1 MGNIDIFRSTLE
13 GQVNLVEAALAANP
27 ALAKSKDSTSDNRT
41 ALHHAASV
49 GSLEIAQILLSNGAD
64 VDAKD
69 DTGFTPLI
77 VAVAAGKG
85 EVVSEL
91 IGNGAEQ
98 VFLYA
103 VVCEAYSCIVASKLQ
118 TTENRLRC
126 IMLHPKAR
134 HR

>member
-1 MGNIDIFRSTLE
+1 MSNIDIFRSTLE
-13 GQVNLVEAALAANP
+13 GQVNLVEAALSANP

-49 GSLEIAQILLSNGAD
+49 GSLEIAQMLLNNGAD

-98 VFLYA
+98 VCLHA
-103 VVCEAYSCIVASKLQ
+103 VVC
-118 TTENRLRC
+118 
-126 IMLHPKAR
+126 
-134 HR
+134 